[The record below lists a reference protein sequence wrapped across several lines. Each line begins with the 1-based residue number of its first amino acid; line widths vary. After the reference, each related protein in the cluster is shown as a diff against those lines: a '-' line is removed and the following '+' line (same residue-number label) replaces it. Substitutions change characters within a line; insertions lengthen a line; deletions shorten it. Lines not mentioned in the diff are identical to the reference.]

1 MCVPITFHGLGAGWK
16 RTKIKFQ
23 EPIESNPKFLSQSVK
38 EVCVCVCVCVMIHHH
53 PVLAKQRFQLSQVC
67 EIPSTRINIPSTK
80 TTGKQQILVIA
91 LKSH

>member
-1 MCVPITFHGLGAGWK
+1 MEWGVGWK

-23 EPIESNPKFLSQSVK
+23 EPIESSPKFLSQSVE
-38 EVCVCVCVCVMIHHH
+38 EVCVCVCAMIHHH

-80 TTGKQQILVIA
+80 ATRKQQI
-91 LKSH
+91 